1 MSTTSVG
8 QWVMLNCSVVTPG
21 RTVTCTDLHT
31 PQDQADRQTEGVA
44 SRDTCHHAPTTTT
57 ARILAGREEYVPVK
71 VPAAVMLAG
80 DDDRDQ
86 VEVRGVRQLDDLLCS
101 SGGSCQV
108 HPPKTRTTR

>member
-1 MSTTSVG
+1 MPTTSVG

-21 RTVTCTDLHT
+21 RTVTCMWA
-31 PQDQADRQTEGVA
+31 QAQADRQTEGEA

-57 ARILAGREEYVPVK
+57 AQILAEREGYVPMK
-71 VPAAVMLAG
+71 VPAAVLLAG
-80 DDDRDQ
+80 DDGRDQ
-86 VEVRGVRQLDDLLCS
+86 VEVCGVGQLDHLLCS